1 MLNKIRFILKMSIK
15 NQILVI
21 LTFLLTGIFRASI
34 LLFSFKRIAK
44 IMGEQG
50 KETSFEYDELNDM
63 YLKKI
68 QWMVIKVSKNTK
80 WESLCLVQALTAL
93 TLLKLKKINA
103 TIYLGLLK
111 DNGELL
117 AHAWLRSGD
126 FIVIGGEQK
135 DKFTVIETFA
145 SIY

>member
-21 LTFLLTGIFRASI
+21 ITFLLTGIFRASI

-44 IMGEQG
+44 IMGVQG
-50 KETSFEYDELNDM
+50 KETSFEHDKANDI

-68 QWMVIKVSKNTK
+68 QWIVIKVGKNTK

-93 TLLKLKKINA
+93 TFLKLKKINA

-111 DNGELL
+111 ENSELL

-126 FIVIGGEQK
+126 FIVTGGKQK

-145 SIY
+145 SKY